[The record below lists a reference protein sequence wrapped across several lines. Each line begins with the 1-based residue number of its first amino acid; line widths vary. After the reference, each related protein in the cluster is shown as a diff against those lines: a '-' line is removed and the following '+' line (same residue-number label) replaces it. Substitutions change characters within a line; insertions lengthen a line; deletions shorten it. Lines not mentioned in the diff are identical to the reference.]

1 MKEKLLNNL
10 GLKVASL
17 VLAVGVWMAVVNI
30 SNPVIADSQF
40 VTVEIRNEEALEAAN
55 LTYEIDGKDVV
66 AVSYQIRTRD
76 RSLVKASDFHAYV
89 DLKDFNVTGAIPITV
104 EINKDKES
112 LVKSDT
118 ITAKPMVI
126 RIRTEQLQ
134 TKKFD
139 LQVNTKGKAEEGYA
153 TGTINLVPDNVTVQ
167 GPESLVGQINHM
179 GVEIQIANNVNS
191 DISSS
196 AAPLFYDANGNKL
209 DLSDKVTVN
218 KSEIDYYV
226 QILKAKDLSLNYEVT
241 GQVAKGYRYTGLET
255 DVKSVSVVGTK
266 SVLAS
271 LSSIPVSS
279 DKLNIDG
286 ATKDKVVQ
294 LDLSQYLPPNTT
306 IAGDKYKNVTV
317 KLKVEPLTTRVFTLQ
332 LDSLD
337 KKGMSAD
344 YRYSFDKPTCDVTVK
359 GLKEDL
365 DALKEENL
373 NAILDVS
380 DLNPGTYPGLLH
392 FEISEGFEVTVYTPF
407 NVTVAKENT
416 ESAPQT
422 QDTTAPSTS
431 ESAAQ

>member
-17 VLAVGVWMAVVNI
+17 VLALGVWMAVVNI
-30 SNPVIADSQF
+30 SNPVINDSQL
-40 VTVEIRNEEALEAAN
+40 VPVEVRNEEALKAAN
-55 LTYEIDGKDVV
+55 LTYEIDGKNVV
-66 AVSYQIRTRD
+66 AVSYQVRTRD

-89 DLKDFNVTGAIPITV
+89 DLKDYNVTGAIPITV

-118 ITAKPMVI
+118 IAAKPMVI
-126 RIRTEQLQ
+126 RIKAEQLQ

-139 LQVNTKGKAEEGYA
+139 LQVDTIGTGKEGYRP
-153 TGTINLVPDNVTVQ
+153 GTINLVPDNVTVE
-167 GPESLVGQINHM
+167 GPESVIGLINHM
-179 GVEIQIANNVNS
+179 GVEIKINNNVSS
-191 DISSS
+191 DFSSS
-196 AAPLFYDANGNKL
+196 GTPLFYDANGNKL
-209 DLSDKVTVN
+209 DLTDKVTVN
-218 KSEIDYYV
+218 KPEIDYYV
-226 QILKAKDLSLNYEVT
+226 QMLKAKELPLNYEVT

-255 DVKSVSVVGTK
+255 EVKSVSVVGTK

-271 LSSIPVSS
+271 LTSIAVSS

-306 IAGDKYKNVTV
+306 LAGDKYKDVSV

-332 LDSLD
+332 LNELD

-344 YRYSFDKPTCDVTVK
+344 YSYSFDKQTCDVTVK

-373 NAILDVS
+373 NAVLEVS
-380 DLNPGTYPGLLH
+380 DLNPGTYPGQLH
-392 FEISEGFEVTVYTPF
+392 FEIGEGFEITVYTPS
-407 NVTVAKENT
+407 NVTVAMEHT
-416 ESAPQT
+416 GPAQT
-422 QDTTAPSTS
+422 QETTVSSTS
-431 ESAAQ
+431 ESASQ

>member
-30 SNPVIADSQF
+30 SNPVIADSQL
-40 VTVEIRNEEALEAAN
+40 VPVEVRNEEALEAAD
-55 LTYEIDGKDVV
+55 LTYEIDGKDIV
-66 AVSYQIRTRD
+66 AVSYQVRTRD

-89 DLKDFNVTGAIPITV
+89 DLKDYNVTGAIPITV

-139 LQVNTKGKAEEGYA
+139 LQVNTKGKAEDGYA

-196 AAPLFYDANGNKL
+196 AAPLFFDANGNRL
-209 DLSDKVTVN
+209 DLADKVTVN

-271 LSSIPVSS
+271 LSSIAVSS

-306 IAGDKYKNVTV
+306 IAGDKYKNVSV

-332 LDSLD
+332 LNKLD

-344 YRYSFDKPTCDVTVK
+344 YSYSFDKQTCDITVK

-392 FEISEGFEVTVYTPF
+392 FEIAEGFEVTVYTPF
-407 NVTVAKENT
+407 NVTVAKENA
-416 ESAPQT
+416 ESAQTT